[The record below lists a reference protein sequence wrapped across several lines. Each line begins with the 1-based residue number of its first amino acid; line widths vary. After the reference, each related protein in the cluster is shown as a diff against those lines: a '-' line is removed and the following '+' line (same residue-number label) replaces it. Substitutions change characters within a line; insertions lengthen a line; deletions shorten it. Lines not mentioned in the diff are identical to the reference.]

1 MEPWGIEPEP
11 PLWTNPPRRTHP
23 GAVSK
28 VSGPCRFSLL
38 RGAGRFRICNIV
50 ADKLNS
56 TMVDAIHQVVAE
68 RLRELHVEPL
78 TAYGLTDS
86 SKPGRDP

>member
-1 MEPWGIEPEP
+1 MEPWGLQLQPSWIEAPAGESI
-11 PLWTNPPRRTHP
+11 P

-28 VSGPCRFSLL
+28 VSGPYHSF
-38 RGAGRFRICNIV
+38 GAGRFRIYNIRKL

-68 RLRELHVEPL
+68 RLRELHVEP
-78 TAYGLTDS
+78 
-86 SKPGRDP
+86 